1 MAVNYMKFQFP
12 QTLKG
17 YIFDFAKL
25 YHRYRV
31 ESEKLRS
38 VRYQIISTLTDYKR
52 TQKIKLSIT
61 DCPGDVLPPMSIKQ
75 IKEARDILS
84 QMHPIDVNS
93 INDLYYLAK
102 DLKETGKT
110 DSAIKT
116 LKETITLIESM
127 KNKVAGGD
135 EAKKIFTSGN
145 KIVLVYSEIVELLM
159 QQGRVDEAMEYLERG
174 NSESLKSKFKN
185 LNVTFNDQKKNDAL
199 NKEKELKSK
208 VELANDQIIKEK
220 SKPQTEQNKEL
231 IKKLEEIKTIHQ
243 SEYISFVNQ
252 VVTQEPS
259 LKNYF
264 SKSENPINP
273 PADLWVMNVR
283 IAAHPASAMIG
294 YKRR

>member
-102 DLKETGKT
+102 D
-110 DSAIKT
+110 
-116 LKETITLIESM
+116 
-127 KNKVAGGD
+127 
-135 EAKKIFTSGN
+135 
-145 KIVLVYSEIVELLM
+145 KIVEVKVSGEKIM
-159 QQGRVDEAMEYLERG
+159 AITQQGVISEY
-174 NSESLKSKFKN
+174 
-185 LNVTFNDQKKNDAL
+185 DI
-199 NKEKELKSK
+199 
-208 VELANDQIIKEK
+208 NDQI
-220 SKPQTEQNKEL
+220 
-231 IKKLEEIKTIHQ
+231 
-243 SEYISFVNQ
+243 
-252 VVTQEPS
+252 
-259 LKNYF
+259 
-264 SKSENPINP
+264 
-273 PADLWVMNVR
+273 DLDKIVSSR
-283 IAAHPASAMIG
+283 LSYMIG
-294 YKRR
+294 SMQAEKLIRETYKKDNRYKIIKDHITTLHVLDNKTSEQLLKKPLDILFSDEYKLYSKEDVAKIGYICGQMTKIN